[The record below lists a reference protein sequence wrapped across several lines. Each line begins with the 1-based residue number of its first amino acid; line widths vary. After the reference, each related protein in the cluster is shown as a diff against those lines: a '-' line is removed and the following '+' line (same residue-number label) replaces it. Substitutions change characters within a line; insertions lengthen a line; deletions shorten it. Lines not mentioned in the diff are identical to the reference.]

1 MVILRNLSNF
11 NMPIIEL
18 LNIYI
23 LYIRS
28 VVEQSLVVWNSSIT
42 QEECLEI
49 ERVQKV
55 ALRIIMNENYVN
67 YANALCI
74 TGLMTLKERRD
85 HLSTKFAEKCV
96 KSEKTSHMFPLNREN
111 NFKTR
116 NHETFYVTPARTNR
130 LANSAI
136 SSMQRKLNS

>member
-1 MVILRNLSNF
+1 MVILQNLSNF

-28 VVEQSLVVWNSSIT
+28 VVEQSSVVWNSSIT

-49 ERVQKV
+49 EWDQKV

-67 YANALCI
+67 YA
-74 TGLMTLKERRD
+74 
-85 HLSTKFAEKCV
+85 
-96 KSEKTSHMFPLNREN
+96 
-111 NFKTR
+111 
-116 NHETFYVTPARTNR
+116 
-130 LANSAI
+130 
-136 SSMQRKLNS
+136 